1 MPTDPAKPTP
11 PFPLLIAEIITSG
24 FRSIDGFTSAVLVCG
39 VGAWVCVYKPEL
51 VDATVLQALQ

>member
-11 PFPLLIAEIITSG
+11 PFPLLIASG

-39 VGAWVCVYKPEL
+39 LGAWVCVYKPEL